1 MKRVRKTAVKM
12 INRVMAMIGIKI
24 ANILTP
30 TAPKI
35 SRKEKT
41 GLARPP
47 VAVEDS
53 PRRAT
58 VVA

>member
-1 MKRVRKTAVKM
+1 MKRVRKTAIKM

-24 ANILTP
+24 ANI
-30 TAPKI
+30 
-35 SRKEKT
+35 
-41 GLARPP
+41 P
-47 VAVEDS
+47 VVVENC